1 LIIPNEV
8 FIYENM
14 FMYGD
19 IKLKKMNKNINAV
32 CEILCIN
39 ERKVASA
46 RQAMKPDATIF
57 KLAAIFKVLGDPTRT
72 KIISALL
79 QEELCVC
86 DLASLIGISQSAISH
101 QLRVLRN
108 MNLVTYRKD
117 GKIAYY
123 SLNDDHINSILIEGL
138 KHVEE

>member
-1 LIIPNEV
+1 
-8 FIYENM
+8 M
-14 FMYGD
+14 
-19 IKLKKMNKNINAV
+19 KRTKKDNSAV
-32 CEILCIN
+32 CEVVCIN
-39 ERKVASA
+39 ERKVVSA
-46 RQAMKPDATIF
+46 RQAMKPDATLF
-57 KLAAIFKVLGDPTRT
+57 KLAASFKVLGDPTRT

-108 MNLVTYRKD
+108 MNLVKYRKD
-117 GKIAYY
+117 GRIAYY
-123 SLNDDHINSILIEGL
+123 SLDDDHISSILTAGL

>member
-1 LIIPNEV
+1 
-8 FIYENM
+8 M
-14 FMYGD
+14 DGMM
-19 IKLKKMNKNINAV
+19 KRTKKDNSSV

-46 RQAMKPDATIF
+46 RQAMKPDETLY
-57 KLAAIFKVLGDPTRT
+57 KLAATFKVLGDPTRT

-108 MNLVTYRKD
+108 MNLVKYRKD
-117 GKIAYY
+117 GRIAYY
-123 SLNDDHINSILIEGL
+123 SLDDDHISSILTAGL

>member
-1 LIIPNEV
+1 MDILLICDHTI
-8 FIYENM
+8 IYWE
-14 FMYGD
+14 
-19 IKLKKMNKNINAV
+19 IKMIKVRNDKRAV
-32 CEILCIN
+32 CEVLCIN

-46 RQAMKPDATIF
+46 RRTMKPDATLL
-57 KLAAIFKVLGDPTRT
+57 KLAATFKVLGDPTRT

-86 DLASLIGISQSAISH
+86 DLASLIGLSQSAISH

-108 MNLVTYRKD
+108 MNLVKYRKD
-117 GKIAYY
+117 GRIAYY
-123 SLNDDHINSILIEGL
+123 SLDDDHINAILTAGL

>member
-1 LIIPNEV
+1 
-8 FIYENM
+8 M
-14 FMYGD
+14 
-19 IKLKKMNKNINAV
+19 KKVKKDNSGICDV
-32 CEILCIN
+32 LCIHDG
-39 ERKVASA
+39 KVASA
-46 RQAMKPDATIF
+46 RKAMKPDATLF
-57 KLAAIFKVLGDPTRT
+57 KLAATFKVLGDPTRT

-108 MNLVTYRKD
+108 MNLVKYRKD
-117 GKIAYY
+117 GRIAYY
-123 SLNDDHINSILIEGL
+123 SLDDDHISSIFMAGM

>member
-1 LIIPNEV
+1 MMKRTKKDNDAICEV
-8 FIYENM
+8 
-14 FMYGD
+14 
-19 IKLKKMNKNINAV
+19 
-32 CEILCIN
+32 LCIN

-46 RQAMKPDATIF
+46 RRAMKPDATLF
-57 KLAAIFKVLGDPTRT
+57 KLAATFKVLGDPTRT
-72 KIISALL
+72 KVISALL

-108 MNLVTYRKD
+108 MNLVKYRKE
-117 GKIAYY
+117 GRIAYY
-123 SLNDDHINSILIEGL
+123 SLDDDHISSILTAGL